1 LQIKCNL
8 YCKSLESE
16 QKIWSPAP
24 QVLLWLFCF
33 CGINYISWFF
43 KLFLFEINIFFVLL
57 NFFNVLILKIIFIY
71 FKIKNILNNVNYY
84 KYKYYLENHPFEE
97 YFDNDMIYH
106 VRLILMRKPP
116 SHTQFKERL
125 KFRINL
131 LTDPRCAMLQIKFQV
146 NF

>member
-1 LQIKCNL
+1 M
-8 YCKSLESE
+8 
-16 QKIWSPAP
+16 
-24 QVLLWLFCF
+24 
-33 CGINYISWFF
+33 
-43 KLFLFEINIFFVLL
+43 LL

-71 FKIKNILNNVNYY
+71 FQIKNILNNVNYY
-84 KYKYYLENHPFEE
+84 KYKYYLENHLFEE
-97 YFDNDMIYH
+97 YFDNDMIYY